1 MKASRDSATIRAEK
15 NYGQRK
21 LHASLPTTKHL
32 PSAAATNGQTTLFC
46 WGSVAAEMAW
56 RNHRLKLTSACSL
69 LLHYVYVYGQE
80 HSAWSGALCKTE
92 TEGVTNGQNLH
103 NTHFSTQALLVD
115 LGEATAKKKTSLKGA
130 LQLLQTTL
138 GHPAESESRWILKP
152 PQQGLQGL
160 QGSGQA
166 RAIQTACLCGIHETH
181 FLNID
186 QSLYSRNSRIRFPYY
201 MFIDY
206 VH

>member
-1 MKASRDSATIRAEK
+1 
-15 NYGQRK
+15 
-21 LHASLPTTKHL
+21 
-32 PSAAATNGQTTLFC
+32 
-46 WGSVAAEMAW
+46 MAW
-56 RNHRLKLTSACSL
+56 RNHRLKLTSARSL

-92 TEGVTNGQNLH
+92 TEGKRPKTAQHSLQH
-103 NTHFSTQALLVD
+103 PQALLVD

-160 QGSGQA
+160 QGLQGSGQA
-166 RAIQTACLCGIHETH
+166 RPSKQLVCVASMKHI
-181 FLNID
+181 
-186 QSLYSRNSRIRFPYY
+186 S
-201 MFIDY
+201 
-206 VH
+206 